1 MKTKTLGLVLV
12 PLALGLLD
20 AVPRARAEAPHDVK
34 AAAPGYRAMP
44 MTVDTLD
51 NGLRVVVVPM
61 AGAPTVA
68 FYTLVMAGSR
78 DEVEPGRSGYAHLF
92 EHLMFRGT
100 KEIPA
105 AAYEKRMQSLGS
117 DNNAFTTDDFT
128 FFTPLIPKESL
139 AELVPVEA
147 DRFEHLDVAPA
158 AYKDETGAVAGEFNK
173 DFSNPWWAMDEALR
187 ELAFTRHTYGHT
199 VIGYKRDVDAM
210 PQNYAYSKVFF
221 SRFYVPDDCVIFAV
235 GDVSR
240 GEVLDL
246 VKKSYGAWK
255 GRRANPTIQTEPEQR
270 APRRHDMIWKG
281 PTTPRMTIAYK
292 VPGAAES
299 PKGTPKDALADSAAL
314 GVLATMVFGEP
325 SALYQKLV
333 VTEQKVIGL
342 EADPDEMLH
351 RDPGLMRVDAKLKEG
366 TSFDE
371 ILADVQG
378 ALDAVAQGK
387 VDDKELADARNHLT
401 SGLVLSMQTPGDVAV
416 RLAYLTAATGGD
428 PHAFDRYMAAVGMV
442 GKDDLVRVAKMLTA
456 AHRDVVTLSPPA
468 KVVATK
474 GAKK

>member
-1 MKTKTLGLVLV
+1 VKTKALALVLV
-12 PLALGLLD
+12 PLAVGLLD
-20 AVPRARAEAPHDVK
+20 VAPPARADAQPAYK
-34 AAAPGYRAMP
+34 PLA

-68 FYTLVMAGSR
+68 FYTLVLAGSR

-100 KEIPA
+100 KQMPA
-105 AAYEKRMQSLGS
+105 ADYEKRMQSMGA

-139 AELVPVEA
+139 AELVPVDA

-187 ELAFTRHTYGHT
+187 EIAFTRHTYGHT

-210 PQNYAYSKVFF
+210 PQNYAYSKLFF
-221 SRFYVPDDCVIFAV
+221 SRFYVPDDCIIFAV

-240 GEVLDL
+240 EEVLDL
-246 VKKSYGAWK
+246 VKKNYAGWK
-255 GRRANPTIQTEPEQR
+255 GKRANPTIQAEPEQK
-270 APRRHDMIWKG
+270 APRRRDMTWKG

-292 VPGAAES
+292 VPGA
-299 PKGTPKDALADSAAL
+299 KDALADAAAL
-314 GVLATMVFGEP
+314 GVLVTMVFGEP
-325 SALYQKLV
+325 SALYQRLV

-351 RDPGLMRVDAKLKEG
+351 RDPGLLRVDAKLKEG

-371 ILADVQG
+371 ILGDVQA

-387 VDDKELADARNHLT
+387 IDDKELKAAREHLT
-401 SGLVLSMQTPGDVAV
+401 SALVLSMQTPGDVAI
-416 RLAYLTAATGGD
+416 RLAYDTAASGGD
-428 PHAFDRYMAAVGMV
+428 PHAFDRYMSAASAV
-442 GKDDLVRVAKMLTA
+442 GKDDIVRVAKTLTL
-456 AHRDVVTLSPPA
+456 AHRDVVTLSGP
-468 KVVATK
+468 
-474 GAKK
+474 KKAGGK

>member
-1 MKTKTLGLVLV
+1 VKTKAIGLLLA
-12 PLALGLLD
+12 PLALGVVD
-20 AVPRARAEAPHDVK
+20 ARADAASASIYK
-34 AAAPGYRAMP
+34 ALP
-44 MTVDTLD
+44 MSVDTLD

-61 AGAPTVA
+61 SGAPTVA
-68 FYTLVMAGSR
+68 FYTLVEAGSR

-100 KEIPA
+100 RQIPA
-105 AAYEKRMQSLGS
+105 AEYEKRMQALGS
-117 DNNAFTTDDFT
+117 DDNAFTTDDFT

-158 AYKDETGAVAGEFNK
+158 AYKDETGAVAGEYNK

-187 ELAFTRHTYGHT
+187 EIAFTRHTYGHT

-210 PQNYAYSKVFF
+210 SQNYAYSKLFF

-235 GDVSR
+235 GDVNR
-240 GEVLDL
+240 EEVLDL
-246 VKKSYGAWK
+246 VKKNYGGWK
-255 GRRANPTIQTEPEQR
+255 GKRANPAIQAEPAQT
-270 APRRHDMIWKG
+270 APRRRDMIWKG

-292 VPGAAES
+292 VPGA
-299 PKGTPKDALADSAAL
+299 KDALADSAAL
-314 GVLATMVFGEP
+314 GVLVTMVFGEP

-333 VTEQKVIGL
+333 VQEQKVIGL

-351 RDPGLMRVDAKLKEG
+351 RDPGLLRVDAKLKEG

-371 ILADVQG
+371 ILGDVQS

-387 VDDKELADARNHLT
+387 LDDKELADARNHLT
-401 SGLVLSMQTPGDVAV
+401 SALVLSMQTPGDVAT

-428 PHAFDRYMAAVGMV
+428 PHAFDRYMSAAIAV
-442 GKDDLVRVAKMLTA
+442 GKDDIVRVAKMLTA
-456 AHRDVVTLSPPA
+456 AHRDVVTLSAP
-468 KVVATK
+468 
-474 GAKK
+474 KKAGGK